1 MTAEGR
7 GASRAWPRSQ
17 RMEVG
22 MRIDP
27 AWPLRLGCGCVNLYA
42 GFFLLTDPARFYIY
56 VPVWLSRGASA
67 VASVDAYL
75 RLQGIGE
82 LMIAIGLLGWFFPR
96 WCVRVAA
103 MLFTVQM
110 TVILIFAGVDGVTF
124 RNIGLVGA
132 ALALLISLY
141 EEIIG

>member
-1 MTAEGR
+1 MT
-7 GASRAWPRSQ
+7 
-17 RMEVG
+17 
-22 MRIDP
+22 RIRTE
-27 AWPLRLGCGCVNLYA
+27 WPLRLGCGFVNLYS
-42 GFFLLTDPARFYIY
+42 GFFLLTNPIRYYKY
-56 VPVWLSRGASA
+56 VPDWLSHVANA
-67 VASVDAYL
+67 VTSLDAYL

-82 LMIAIGLLGWFFPR
+82 MMIAICLLGWFFPR

-132 ALALLISLY
+132 ALALLISSY

>member
-1 MTAEGR
+1 M
-7 GASRAWPRSQ
+7 
-17 RMEVG
+17 
-22 MRIDP
+22 
-27 AWPLRLGCGCVNLYA
+27 
-42 GFFLLTDPARFYIY
+42 
-56 VPVWLSRGASA
+56 
-67 VASVDAYL
+67 
-75 RLQGIGE
+75 
-82 LMIAIGLLGWFFPR
+82 MIAICLLGWFFPR

>member
-1 MTAEGR
+1 MT
-7 GASRAWPRSQ
+7 
-17 RMEVG
+17 
-22 MRIDP
+22 RIRTE
-27 AWPLRLGCGCVNLYA
+27 WPLRLGCGFVNLYS
-42 GFFLLTDPARFYIY
+42 GFFLLTDPIRYYKY
-56 VPVWLSRGASA
+56 VPDWLSHVANA
-67 VASVDAYL
+67 VTSLDAYL

-82 LMIAIGLLGWFFPR
+82 MMIAICLLGWFFPR

-110 TVILIFAGVDGVTF
+110 TVILIFAGVDAVTF